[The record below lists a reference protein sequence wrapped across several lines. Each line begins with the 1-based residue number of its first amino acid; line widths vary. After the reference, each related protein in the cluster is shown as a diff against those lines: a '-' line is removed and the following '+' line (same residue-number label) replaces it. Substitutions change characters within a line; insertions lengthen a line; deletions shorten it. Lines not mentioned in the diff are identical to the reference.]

1 MRTGLH
7 RTYLGGIERGER
19 NPTWKTL
26 ATIAAGLGVSL
37 SQLVKRAE
45 DEARNGDAP
54 DAHAGGRWS
63 RVPGRGRTGRMT
75 EVVCRRNLAH
85 SRSYQGDLTPTRG

>member
-1 MRTGLH
+1 MSEDAPSLEALGRAVRLLRQSRRLAQDELAVRTGLH

-45 DEARNGDAP
+45 DEARNGD
-54 DAHAGGRWS
+54 
-63 RVPGRGRTGRMT
+63 VP
-75 EVVCRRNLAH
+75 
-85 SRSYQGDLTPTRG
+85 